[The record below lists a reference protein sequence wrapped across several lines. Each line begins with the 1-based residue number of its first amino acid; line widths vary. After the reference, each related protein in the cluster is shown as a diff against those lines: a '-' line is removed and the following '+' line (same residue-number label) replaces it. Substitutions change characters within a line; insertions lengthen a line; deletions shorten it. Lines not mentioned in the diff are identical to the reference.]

1 MSSTPKKRPKSKHNS
16 YSKNSSLNSIL
27 EPPQSLFPSKGEFL
41 RLITV
46 LAIASAVALSC
57 NYFLTLFTSTSKP
70 FCDSNLDPIDSFSD
84 SCEPCPSNGKCYEG
98 KLECIYGYR
107 RHGKLCIEDRDID
120 ETAKKLSESVEA
132 GLCEAYAQVLCYG
145 TGTVWVSHDIR
156 FHIISDVR
164 ENDIWNDL
172 DRHNLMQ
179 NVGSDHT
186 TYVYMKRRAMETI
199 AKLLET
205 RANLHGLHEFKC
217 PDALA
222 EHYKPLTCRFRELV
236 SKHSLIIMLICAGLI
251 GCAVLFLKVRQRM
264 YISARAEE
272 LYNQVCDMLE
282 ENALGS
288 KNVDGE
294 GESWVV
300 ASWLR
305 DHLLLPRERKD
316 PQLWKKVEELVQDDS
331 RVDRYPKLVKGE
343 SKVVWE
349 WQVEGSLSSS
359 GRRKKG
365 EGIELKSNEGI
376 NTNIN
381 QSSRTLK
388 TVDLQALGDCV
399 P

>member
-1 MSSTPKKRPKSKHNS
+1 MAGIVFGL
-16 YSKNSSLNSIL
+16 SLPRVVYCSWRGNASRQRVMPGHTATHQGDVNCTRLSVEAGDKIL
-27 EPPQSLFPSKGEFL
+27 AQL
-41 RLITV
+41 RNNTYHCWWSDWL
-46 LAIASAVALSC
+46 LSGQH
-57 NYFLTLFTSTSKP
+57 SE
-70 FCDSNLDPIDSFSD
+70 DFSQRN
-84 SCEPCPSNGKCYEG
+84 SCEPCPSNGECYEG
-98 KLECIYGYR
+98 NLECIYGYR

-145 TGTVWVSHDIR
+145 TGTVWV
-156 FHIISDVR
+156 R

-205 RANLHGLHEFKC
+205 RTNLHGLQEFKC

-236 SKHSLIIMLICAGLI
+236 SKHSLIIMSICAGLI

-272 LYNQVCDMLE
+272 LYNQVCEMLE
-282 ENALGS
+282 ENALRS

-365 EGIELKSNEGI
+365 EGIELKSNESI

-388 TVDLQALGDCV
+388 TEPKALIF
-399 P
+399 

>member
-1 MSSTPKKRPKSKHNS
+1 MSSPTPIKRSKSKHSS
-16 YSKNSSLNSIL
+16 YSSSSASNSSLSSII

-41 RLITV
+41 RLIAV
-46 LAIASAVALSC
+46 LAIASAVAISC
-57 NYFLTLFTSTSKP
+57 NHFTSTSKP
-70 FCDSNLDPIDSFSD
+70 FCDTNLDPTDSFSD
-84 SCEPCPSNGKCYEG
+84 SCEPCPSNGECYEG

-107 RHGKLCIEDRDID
+107 RHGMLCIEDRDIN
-120 ETAKKLSESVEA
+120 ETAKKLSEWVEA

-145 TGTVWVSHDIR
+145 TGTVWV
-156 FHIISDVR
+156 R
-164 ENDIWNDL
+164 ENDIWNGL
-172 DRHNLMQ
+172 DEYKFMQ

-186 TYVYMKRRAMETI
+186 TYVHTKRRAMETI

-205 RANLHGLHEFKC
+205 RTYLHGLQEFKC

-222 EHYKPLTCRFRELV
+222 EYYKPLTCRTRELV
-236 SKHSLIIMLICAGLI
+236 SKYALILVPVSVALI
-251 GCAVLFLKVRQRM
+251 GCAVSFWKVRQRR
-264 YISARAEE
+264 YLSARAEE

-282 ENALGS
+282 ENALRS
-288 KNVDGE
+288 KSVDGG

-349 WQVEGSLSSS
+349 WQVEGSLSSAR
-359 GRRKKG
+359 RRKK
-365 EGIELKSNEGI
+365 ERDEVKSDEGI
-376 NTNIN
+376 NTNLN
-381 QSSRTLK
+381 QSGQTLK
-388 TVDLQALGDCV
+388 NLKH
-399 P
+399 

>member
-1 MSSTPKKRPKSKHNS
+1 MC
-16 YSKNSSLNSIL
+16 
-27 EPPQSLFPSKGEFL
+27 
-41 RLITV
+41 
-46 LAIASAVALSC
+46 IA
-57 NYFLTLFTSTSKP
+57 T
-70 FCDSNLDPIDSFSD
+70 D
-84 SCEPCPSNGKCYEG
+84 SCEPCPSNGECYEG
-98 KLECIYGYR
+98 NLECIYGYR

-145 TGTVWVSHDIR
+145 TGTVWV
-156 FHIISDVR
+156 R

-205 RANLHGLHEFKC
+205 RTNLHGLQEFKC

-236 SKHSLIIMLICAGLI
+236 SKHSLIIMSICAGLI

-282 ENALGS
+282 ENALKS

-388 TVDLQALGDCV
+388 TGALLAHIVHYASCSLFNLVSYLSNVVKV
-399 P
+399 PWRPFY

>member
-1 MSSTPKKRPKSKHNS
+1 M
-16 YSKNSSLNSIL
+16 L
-27 EPPQSLFPSKGEFL
+27 Q
-41 RLITV
+41 
-46 LAIASAVALSC
+46 
-57 NYFLTLFTSTSKP
+57 
-70 FCDSNLDPIDSFSD
+70 
-84 SCEPCPSNGKCYEG
+84 
-98 KLECIYGYR
+98 
-107 RHGKLCIEDRDID
+107 
-120 ETAKKLSESVEA
+120 SESVEA

-145 TGTVWVSHDIR
+145 TGTVW
-156 FHIISDVR
+156 VR

-205 RANLHGLHEFKC
+205 RTNLHGLQEFKC

-236 SKHSLIIMLICAGLI
+236 SKHSLIIMSICAGLI

-272 LYNQVCDMLE
+272 LYNQVCEMLE
-282 ENALGS
+282 ENALRS

-365 EGIELKSNEGI
+365 EGIELKPNESI

-388 TVDLQALGDCV
+388 TEPKALIF
-399 P
+399 